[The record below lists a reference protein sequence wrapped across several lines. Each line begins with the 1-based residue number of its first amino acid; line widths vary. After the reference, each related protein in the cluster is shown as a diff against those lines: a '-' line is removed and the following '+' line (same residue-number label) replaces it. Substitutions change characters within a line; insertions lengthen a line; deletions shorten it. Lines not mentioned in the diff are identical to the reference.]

1 MVKEIKFNLIINGKS
16 CRTIKDLKTNF
27 NIDDVLKLYE
37 DGRLL
42 RWLEVRK
49 YDDYA
54 KKLQQMDNNAYLDQK
69 IKDISSI
76 FGFSSDMV
84 KKYTAQK
91 YTALKETM
99 KINSNNM
106 EILKKSVTLIEEKY
120 IEQFAE
126 DYKNF
131 FHEINNTYP
140 LIVYRLLMHQ
150 KTREYLLYKNKSI
163 STVIKK
169 NYCDILSAMKFMP
182 DIEDKYSDLP
192 LLLKPIQILSVSVFQ
207 LPIRWPYFKIFHGN
221 STNGKSMTVSTK
233 KVMILYIEGC
243 SISEVCALRHQVYN
257 TDHINGSFRI
267 FNGIAYT
274 SQSANA
280 KIIYMEI

>member
-1 MVKEIKFNLIINGKS
+1 MVKEIKFNLIVNGKS

-54 KKLQQMDNNAYLDQK
+54 KKLQQMDNSAHLEQK
-69 IKDISSI
+69 AKDISSI

-91 YTALKETM
+91 EYTALKETM
-99 KINSNNM
+99 KTNSNNM
-106 EILKKSVTLIEEKY
+106 ERLKKSVTLIEEKY

-150 KTREYLLYKNKSI
+150 KTREYLLYKNKTI

-169 NYCDILSAMKFMP
+169 NYCDVPSAMKFIP

-192 LLLKPIQILSVSVFQ
+192 LLFKPILSMFQ
-207 LPIRWPYFKIFHGN
+207 LPIRWRYCKIFHGN

-267 FNGIAYT
+267 FNGVAYT